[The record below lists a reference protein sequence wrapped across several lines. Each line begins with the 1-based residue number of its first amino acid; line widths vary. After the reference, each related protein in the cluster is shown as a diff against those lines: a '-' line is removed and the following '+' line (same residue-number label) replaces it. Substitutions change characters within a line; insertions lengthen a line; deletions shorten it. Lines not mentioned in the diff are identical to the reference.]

1 MNRLNAL
8 VIRNIKLYF
17 KDKGMFFSSLITP
30 IILLVLYGTFLRNVY
45 YDSFT
50 SALTA
55 AGATVS
61 DKLISG
67 FVAGELVSS
76 LLAVSCVTVAFCSNL
91 IMVQDKITG
100 ARNDLMVA
108 PLKKSTL
115 AMSYYLATLFSTL
128 LICFFA
134 AAICFGYIA
143 ACGWYLSVDDVVA
156 VIRDIVLLVL
166 MGTALS
172 SLVNYPLTTQGQA
185 SAVGTIVSAGYGFL
199 CGAYMPISQFSK
211 GIQKVMAFLPGT
223 YGTSLLRNHT
233 LRGTFAE
240 MEAKGFPAQVI
251 EAMKDSVDCNIY
263 FFDKKVSLGAMN
275 LVLFGTIVLAL
286 GIYIVIN
293 LISSRRR
300 AAA

>member
-166 MGTALS
+166 MGTAIS

-240 MEAKGFPAQVI
+240 MEAKDFPAQVI